1 MPAAESPPGEPNVV
15 AVIFF
20 VAILASL
27 GLALFA
33 LFRRGDNSQLLLR
46 ALTIRVSLSVLFFLL
61 LLLGWYLGLLKPHGL
76 GG

>member
-1 MPAAESPPGEPNVV
+1 MV

-27 GLALFA
+27 GVALFA
-33 LFRRGDNSQLLLR
+33 LFHRGDHSQLMLR

-76 GG
+76 GQ

>member
-1 MPAAESPPGEPNVV
+1 MV
-15 AVIFF
+15 AVILF

-33 LFRRGDNSQLLLR
+33 LFRRGDNSQLMLR

>member
-1 MPAAESPPGEPNVV
+1 MPLSQAAPASIVV
-15 AVIFF
+15 PAILF

-27 GLALFA
+27 GVALVA
-33 LFRRGDNSQLLLR
+33 LFRRGSSSQTLLR

-61 LLLGWYLGLLKPHGL
+61 LMLGWYLGFLEPHGL

>member
-1 MPAAESPPGEPNVV
+1 MPRTRGNRARS
-15 AVIFF
+15 VIPAILF

-27 GLALFA
+27 GVALVA
-33 LFRRGDNSQLLLR
+33 LFRRGNDSQTLLR

-61 LLLGWYLGLLKPHGL
+61 LMLGWYLGFLEPHGL